1 MQGITNRFFWIPFY
15 LLLLFFI
22 RKQFGKKIFL
32 ILGIVLLLIFSS
44 DQLSVLIKNKVERYR
59 PCHNTEISN
68 QVHTINGCGGQYG
81 FVSSHASNTFA
92 LALFLS
98 LIIRK
103 KSFSILMILWAAL
116 VSYSRIYG
124 GVHYPSDILGG
135 ALLGLSLAIIWYLIY
150 QNLEKRFSK
159 K

>member
-1 MQGITNRFFWIPFY
+1 M
-15 LLLLFFI
+15 
-22 RKQFGKKIFL
+22 
-32 ILGIVLLLIFSS
+32 IFSS
-44 DQLSVLIKNKVERYR
+44 DQLSVLVKNKVQRYR

-98 LIIRK
+98 LIVRK
-103 KSFSILMILWAAL
+103 KGFYVLMFFWAVI

-135 ALLGLSLAIIWYLIY
+135 AFLGLSLAFIWFLVFE
-150 QNLEKRFSK
+150 NLQKRFFAE
-159 K
+159 